1 MLKANKIVLYIVV
14 FLFVNPAFTQSKKA
28 LQEQKEKLEK
38 DIEYTNKL
46 LEKTK
51 KNKEKSLGYLNA
63 LSKQLKNREELVQM
77 LNIEIG
83 LIDKQIQKNKIKITE
98 TKEAIS
104 AKQDELKKI
113 EEDYAKMIYHASK
126 NKNNYPC

>member
-1 MLKANKIVLYIVV
+1 MLKANKILLYIVIV
-14 FLFVNPAFTQSKKA
+14 LFANPAFTQSKKA

-63 LSKQLKNREELVQM
+63 LSKQLKNREELV
-77 LNIEIG
+77 
-83 LIDKQIQKNKIKITE
+83 
-98 TKEAIS
+98 
-104 AKQDELKKI
+104 
-113 EEDYAKMIYHASK
+113 
-126 NKNNYPC
+126 